1 MHMISYMIMFNK
13 LYDSLCVHVNFY
25 CNDVIVVI
33 MSNKLCIKMKE
44 CLDVK
49 VFIVEAE
56 A

>member
-1 MHMISYMIMFNK
+1 MIMFNK
-13 LYDSLCVHVNFY
+13 LYDSLLCVHVNFY

-33 MSNKLCIKMKE
+33 RSNKLYIKMKE